1 MVILFIDLVDLVE
14 HIELLERPPVLDRR
28 QLLVRHGNGRFG
40 RVALTVSDSL
50 LWYTTRGAGAVTL
63 ILLSC
68 VVVLGILSALRVRS
82 ANWPRF
88 LATGLHR
95 NLALMT
101 LVFLS
106 LHIVTAVVD
115 PFTHLGW
122 AAALIP
128 FSSYYRTLWLG
139 LGVISFELL
148 LAIVITSLVRG
159 FLGHRAW
166 RALHWLTY
174 AAWPVGV
181 LHGLGT
187 GTDSWSAWM
196 LAVTGACIAGVAVAV
211 VMRLTADS
219 ADQLASE
226 RATFRAAVDRPEVR

>member
-1 MVILFIDLVDLVE
+1 MPD
-14 HIELLERPPVLDRR
+14 
-28 QLLVRHGNGRFG
+28 
-40 RVALTVSDSL
+40 TL

-63 ILLSC
+63 ILLSS
-68 VVVLGILSALRVRS
+68 VAVLGILSALRVQS
-82 ANWPRF
+82 ARWPRF
-88 LATGLHR
+88 LTTGLHR

-101 LVFLS
+101 LVFLA

-148 LAIVITSLVRG
+148 LAIAVTSLLRG
-159 FLGHRAW
+159 YLGHNTW
-166 RALHWLTY
+166 RAIHWLTY

-181 LHGLGT
+181 IHGLGT
-187 GTDSWSAWM
+187 GTDTWSAWM
-196 LAVTGACIAGVAVAV
+196 LAITAACVVAVGVAIIL
-211 VMRLTADS
+211 RLTTGSTDP
-219 ADQLASE
+219 LASA
-226 RATFRAAVDRPEVR
+226 RATFRTAVDRREVR